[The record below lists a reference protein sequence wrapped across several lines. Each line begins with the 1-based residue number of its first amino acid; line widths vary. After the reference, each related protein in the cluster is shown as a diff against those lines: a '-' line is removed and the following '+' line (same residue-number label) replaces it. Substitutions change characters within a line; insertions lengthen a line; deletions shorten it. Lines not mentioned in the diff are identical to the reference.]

1 MRRLLVRVLVRWRLR
16 AFVFACV
23 RVRVGY
29 NHELNGNL
37 DLMLFYS
44 VAGGNMNTVKLFLEE
59 KKMDIHAR
67 RYEGATVLLDAV
79 QHSGNKTLIEYL
91 ISKGAGD

>member
-1 MRRLLVRVLVRWRLR
+1 MAMFL
-16 AFVFACV
+16 
-23 RVRVGY
+23 
-29 NHELNGNL
+29 
-37 DLMLFYS
+37 YS

-59 KKMDIHAR
+59 KKMDLHAR

-91 ISKGAGD
+91 LSKGAGDYCHE